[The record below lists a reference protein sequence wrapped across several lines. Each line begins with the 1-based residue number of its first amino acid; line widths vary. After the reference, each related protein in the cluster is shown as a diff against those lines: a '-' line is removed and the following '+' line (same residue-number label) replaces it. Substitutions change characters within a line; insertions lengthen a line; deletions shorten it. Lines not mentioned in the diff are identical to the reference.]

1 MTKLR
6 FLSRKDSENIN
17 AATLEV
23 LEKTGVAVKNDTATQ
38 LLRENGC
45 IVESGIAKIPSSLV
59 EELVQKTPASFTL
72 FSRDGMDEHEV
83 GGNNVLFNPAS
94 SSIYF
99 KDSESGDIRKA
110 TIDDLTRF
118 VQLVDCMENVGAQS
132 TAMVPSDVP
141 VSISDLFRLYIILQE
156 SLKPIITGAFSKE
169 GLLDMK
175 RILEVVAG
183 GEDELAK
190 KPRAVFD
197 CCPSSVL
204 IWGDVS
210 TQNLIDCATHGI
222 PAAIIPAPIVGATSP
237 VTLAG
242 TLVQHNAEVLSGIV
256 IAQLT
261 KSGTPLVY
269 GGATSILD
277 QRHGTSSIGAPE
289 AVITACA
296 SAEMGKF
303 YGLPTHA
310 YLGVSD
316 SKAVDAQSGYESAMG
331 LLQAALAGINIVSGP
346 GMLLSI
352 NCQSLEKLVIDNEI
366 CGAALRIRQ
375 GINVDGLEEIPELI
389 RSVGPGGNYLKE
401 KHTRQHLR
409 REHIFPSEAIS
420 RISLDSWV
428 GNGSKQ
434 SKDIARDRVDYLLKT
449 HQPDSLPEDERKHM
463 NAIMHEVIKKY
474 GIDEKMFSLPA

>member
-1 MTKLR
+1 MTELR
-6 FLSRKDSENIN
+6 FLSRKDSETIH

-23 LEKTGVAVKNDTATQ
+23 LEKTGVAVKNDTAIH

-45 IVESGIAKIPSSLV
+45 TVESEIARIPPSLV
-59 EELVQKTPASFTL
+59 EELIQKTPASFTL
-72 FSRDGMDEHEV
+72 YSRDGKDEHDV
-83 GGNNVLFNPAS
+83 GGNNVLYNPAS

-99 KDSESGDIRKA
+99 KDSESGKIRKA
-110 TIDDLTRF
+110 TIDDLIRF
-118 VQLVDCMENVGAQS
+118 VRLVDCMENVGAQS

-141 VSISDLFRLYIILQE
+141 IVISDLFRLYIILKE
-156 SLKPIITGAFSKE
+156 SLKPIVTGAFTKE

-183 GEDELAK
+183 GEEELSK

-210 TQNLIDCATHGI
+210 AQNLIDCATHGI
-222 PAAIIPAPIVGATSP
+222 PAAIVPAPLVGATSP
-237 VTLAG
+237 VTVGG
-242 TLVQHNAEVLSGIV
+242 TLVQLNAEVLSGIV
-256 IAQLT
+256 IAQLENP
-261 KSGTPLVY
+261 GNPLVY

-277 QRHGTSSIGAPE
+277 QRYGTSSIGAPE
-289 AVITACA
+289 AVIIACA

-331 LLQAALAGINIVSGP
+331 LVQAALAGINIVSGP

-366 CGAALRIRQ
+366 CGAALRMRE
-375 GINVDGLEEIPELI
+375 GINLDGLEEIPELI
-389 RSVGPGGNYLKE
+389 RTAGPGGNYLKE
-401 KHTRQHLR
+401 KHTRKHLR
-409 REHIFPSEAIS
+409 REHIFPSDSVS
-420 RISLDSWV
+420 RISLDSWIE
-428 GNGSKQ
+428 NGSKE
-434 SKDIARDRVDYLLKT
+434 SKEIARDRVDYLLKT
-449 HQPDSLPEDERKHM
+449 HHPDSLPEEERKGM
-463 NAIMHEVIKKY
+463 EAIMRDVIARY
-474 GIDEKMFSLPA
+474 GIGGAVSSLPL